1 MTGKTD
7 DADGLVDF
15 ERLLAASVGEVLR
28 TQQWP
33 ALLDW
38 MKAHVQQFAPP
49 GSQVGHDPALRAAF
63 AFAFARTVWNGTP
76 LPRNGF
82 RPEPVPEP
90 GRNEP
95 CPCGSGLKFKQCCQR
110 APALGGITAEMLWPL
125 VLQALDGQARSNA
138 LASRH
143 LPREALLQ
151 FAADELD
158 AGHPML
164 VTELLEP
171 QFTEPLRADDDI
183 AGAMLN
189 MLCNA
194 LEQGR
199 SGKRRKL
206 NLLDRIS
213 KLPRRS
219 PLRSEAWQRLAC
231 IRMDDN
237 QAELAWQ
244 AFQQAQRDDP
254 GNELL
259 GMLEVQLLVGDGRLA
274 EARDRARFHAAA
286 LRRRGGSVD
295 PELAGFYAQLS
306 EDPVRAMADVSL
318 RSDGAP
324 GRRLAVCID
333 RLEGR
338 PLPRYRLIAESASD
352 PEAASTLADRLRQMG
367 VAEDQIGEGVRTLE
381 EQIAGFAELPE
392 PEETPPD
399 SHVLKPPAKLAAL
412 YGAWRKV
419 FRLEKPF
426 SVQPLPFDDGS
437 VWHPQVEAGWSAFLE
452 SHPEGFDSL
461 DVLDDLAAAVA
472 LHPQA
477 DQLGVLERLA
487 GPLLQRAAGIVD
499 EALAGADNARLLW
512 VVTGNRPALRSLV
525 RLLAME
531 QARGGGK
538 KALAIG
544 EKVLRLNPLDNHGLR
559 YSLAEDYLAGGDE
572 DACLRITAAFPD
584 DPAPELRFNE
594 ALALFRLGR
603 ARSAVDALRR
613 AHEMSP
619 RVVSFLLPGR
629 VRKPE
634 LSDMGVS
641 LDGDDRAWL
650 YRDAMRDVWKR
661 TPGALG
667 WAKKLL
673 VGGRGK
679 S

>member
-1 MTGKTD
+1 MTGGTD
-7 DADGLVDF
+7 DADELVDF
-15 ERLLAASVGEVLR
+15 ERLLAASVGEALR
-28 TQQWP
+28 TEQWSDFLP
-33 ALLDW
+33 W
-38 MKAHVQQFAPP
+38 MQNHVQQFAPS
-49 GSQVGHDPALRAAF
+49 GSQLGHDPGLRAAF
-63 AFAFARTVWNGTP
+63 AFAFARTVWNVTP

-82 RPEPVPEP
+82 RPEPIPEP

-125 VLQALDGQARSNA
+125 VLQALDGQTRSTA
-138 LASRH
+138 LTSRH

-151 FAADELD
+151 FAASELD
-158 AGHPML
+158 AGHSK
-164 VTELLEP
+164 VVAELLEP
-171 QFTEPLRADDDI
+171 QFTEPLRAEDDI

-199 SGKRRKL
+199 GGKRRKL
-206 NLLDRIS
+206 ALLDRIS

-231 IRMDDN
+231 IRLD
-237 QAELAWQ
+237 EGKGTLAWR

-254 GNELL
+254 GNEML
-259 GMLEVQLLVGDGRLA
+259 GMLEVQLLMGDGRLA
-274 EARDRARFHAAA
+274 EARERARFHAAA

-295 PELAGFYAQLS
+295 PELAKFYAQLS
-306 EDPVRAMADVSL
+306 KDPVRTMADVSL
-318 RSDGAP
+318 RNDGAP
-324 GRRLAVCID
+324 GKRLAACLD
-333 RLEGR
+333 RLDNR
-338 PLPRYRLIAESASD
+338 PLPRYRLVAESASE
-352 PEAASTLADRLRQMG
+352 PEGGSTLGDRLRQMG
-367 VAEDQIGEGVRTLE
+367 IAEEHIADNVRKLE
-381 EQIAGFAELPE
+381 EQIGSFPESPE
-392 PEETPPD
+392 PEETPLD
-399 SHVLKPPAKLAAL
+399 SQVLRPPAKIAVL
-412 YGAWRKV
+412 YGAWRKL
-419 FRLEKPF
+419 FKLDKPF

-437 VWHPQVEAGWSAFLE
+437 IWSPPVEAGWSTFLE
-452 SHPEGFDSL
+452 THPEAFDSL

-487 GPLLQRAAGIVD
+487 APLLERAVAIID
-499 EALAGADNARLLW
+499 DALAGVTDARLLW
-512 VVTGNRPALRSLV
+512 IVAGNRPALRSLV

-531 QARGGGK
+531 QARGGRK
-538 KALAIG
+538 QALALG
-544 EKVLRLNPLDNHGLR
+544 EQVLRLNPPDNHGLR
-559 YSLAEDYLAGGDE
+559 YTLAEDYLASRDE
-572 DACLRITAAFPD
+572 NACLQITAAFPD

-603 ARSAVDALRR
+603 AKGAVAALTR

-619 RVVSFLLPGR
+619 RVAAFLLPGR

-661 TPGALG
+661 TPGALE
-667 WAKKLL
+667 WAKQLL
-673 VGGRGK
+673 VGGVK
-679 S
+679 

>member
-1 MTGKTD
+1 MTGRTA

-15 ERLLAASVGEVLR
+15 ERLLAASVCEALR
-28 TQQWP
+28 TQQWSG
-33 ALLDW
+33 LLDW
-38 MKAHVQQFAPP
+38 MQDHVQQFAPP
-49 GSQVGHDPALRAAF
+49 GSQLGHDPGLRAAF
-63 AFAFARTVWNGTP
+63 AFAFARTVWNVTP
-76 LPRNGF
+76 LPRNSF
-82 RPEPVPEP
+82 RPEPIPEP

-110 APALGGITAEMLWPL
+110 APALGGISAEMIWPL
-125 VLQALDGQARSNA
+125 VLQTLDGQTRSTA
-138 LASRH
+138 LTSRH

-151 FAADELD
+151 FAASELD
-158 AGHPML
+158 AGHSK
-164 VTELLEP
+164 VVAELLEP
-171 QFTEPLRADDDI
+171 QFTEPLRAEDDI

-199 SGKRRKL
+199 GGKRRKL
-206 NLLDRIS
+206 TLLDRIS
-213 KLPRRS
+213 KLPQRS

-259 GMLEVQLLVGDGRLA
+259 GMLEVQLLMGNGRLA

-306 EDPVRAMADVSL
+306 QDPVRAMADVSL
-318 RSDGAP
+318 RNDDAP
-324 GRRLAVCID
+324 GKRLAACID

-338 PLPRYRLIAESASD
+338 PLARYWLIAESASE
-352 PEAASTLADRLRQMG
+352 PEAASTLPDRLRQMG
-367 VAEDQIGEGVRTLE
+367 VAEDQIGESVRTLE
-381 EQIAGFAELPE
+381 EQIASFGEAPE
-392 PEETPPD
+392 PEETQLD

-419 FRLEKPF
+419 FRLAKPF

-437 VWHPQVEAGWSAFLE
+437 VWQPQVEAGWSAFLE
-452 SHPEGFDSL
+452 THPEAFDSL
-461 DVLDDLAAAVA
+461 DVLDDLAAAAA

-477 DQLGVLERLA
+477 NQLGVLERLA
-487 GPLLQRAAGIVD
+487 GPLLQRAAAIID
-499 EALAGADNARLLW
+499 EALAGADDARLLW
-512 VVTGNRPALRSLV
+512 IVTGNRPALRSLV

-531 QARGGGK
+531 HARGGGK
-538 KALAIG
+538 KALALG
-544 EKVLRLNPLDNHGLR
+544 EKVFRLNPLDNHGLR
-559 YSLAEDYLAGGDE
+559 YTLAEDYLTDGDE
-572 DACLRITAAFPD
+572 DACLRVTAAFPD

-603 ARSAVDALRR
+603 AKSAVDALKR

-619 RVVSFLLPGR
+619 RVATFLLPGR
-629 VRKPE
+629 VRKPK

-661 TPGALG
+661 TPGALE
-667 WAKKLL
+667 WAKQVL
-673 VGGRGK
+673 VGGG
-679 S
+679 